1 MEVENKSGIC
11 AGKTS
16 SDPTIAHH
24 GSLPQPTG
32 PAENLWGQRETE
44 GRGSSPLKEKSEL
57 PKSVS

>member
-11 AGKTS
+11 AGNTS

-44 GRGSSPLKEKSEL
+44 GRGFSPLKEK
-57 PKSVS
+57 